1 MHFHVIKSFPLK
13 ILFTRE
19 LHYIMVRVEN
29 TVAGKPVPS
38 IQKHLNIS
46 QCFVHHAVGGKFLSA
61 ETDLQN
67 ECLPKSEAS

>member
-29 TVAGKPVPS
+29 TVAA
-38 IQKHLNIS
+38 
-46 QCFVHHAVGGKFLSA
+46 AVLENKFLQSR
-61 ETDLQN
+61 
-67 ECLPKSEAS
+67 SI